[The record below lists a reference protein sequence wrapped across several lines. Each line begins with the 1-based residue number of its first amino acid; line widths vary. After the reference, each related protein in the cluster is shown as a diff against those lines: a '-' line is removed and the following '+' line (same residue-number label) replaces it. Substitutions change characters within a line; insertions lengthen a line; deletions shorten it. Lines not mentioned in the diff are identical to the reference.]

1 MCLTLN
7 LTPKN
12 LQENQ
17 NWERFWGI
25 EYHDESLI
33 KSESNININT
43 AIPELSNISNVIEQ
57 IKPTIDDVNDNL
69 TKQERKALKKLQ
81 EDQDLV
87 IRKVDKGNTLKLM
100 EKDYHCDTLEMKRNL
115 NTSTY
120 QKVDSNNDKRLFNN
134 LKFLIKKH
142 QSCLTKNEMKY
153 ILNSK

>member
-1 MCLTLN
+1 M
-7 LTPKN
+7 
-12 LQENQ
+12 
-17 NWERFWGI
+17 
-25 EYHDESLI
+25 I
-33 KSESNININT
+33 KSESNINVNT
-43 AIPELSNISNVIEQ
+43 AIPELSNISNIIEQ
-57 IKPTIDDVNDNL
+57 IKPTIDDVNHNL
-69 TKQERKALKKLQ
+69 TKQECKALKELQ

-142 QSCLTKNEMKY
+142 QFCLTKNEMKY

>member
-1 MCLTLN
+1 M
-7 LTPKN
+7 
-12 LQENQ
+12 
-17 NWERFWGI
+17 
-25 EYHDESLI
+25 I

-142 QSCLTKNEMKY
+142 QCCLTKNEMKY